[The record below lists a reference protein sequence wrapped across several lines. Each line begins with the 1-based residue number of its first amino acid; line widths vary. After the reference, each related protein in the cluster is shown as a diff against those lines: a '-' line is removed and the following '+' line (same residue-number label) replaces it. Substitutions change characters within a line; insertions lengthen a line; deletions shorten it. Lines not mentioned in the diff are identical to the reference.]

1 MKFFN
6 IEGKLLKLIKIILG
20 NVLEGI
26 VVIKNGDFVYIDFNE
41 KIVNIVKNDKIELLV
56 SLCGWIF
63 FDICSIFFDEFLV
76 IMISDDY

>member
-63 FDICSIFFDEFLV
+63 FDICSVLFDDFFV
-76 IMISDDY
+76 IMISDDN

>member
-41 KIVNIVKNDKIELLV
+41 NIVNIVKNDKIELLV

-63 FDICSIFFDEFLV
+63 FDICSILFDDFFV
-76 IMISDDY
+76 IMISDDN

>member
-41 KIVNIVKNDKIELLV
+41 NIVNIVKNDKIELLV
-56 SLCGWIF
+56 SLCGWRF
-63 FDICSIFFDEFLV
+63 FDICSIFFDDFFV
-76 IMISDDY
+76 IMISDDN